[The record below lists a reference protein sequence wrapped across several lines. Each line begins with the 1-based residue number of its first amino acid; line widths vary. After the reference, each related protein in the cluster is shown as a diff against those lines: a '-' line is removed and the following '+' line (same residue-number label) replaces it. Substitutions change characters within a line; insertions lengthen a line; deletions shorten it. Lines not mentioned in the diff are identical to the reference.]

1 MSLSNFYQNGTFYT
15 PNEVSKSETI
25 NVLTV
30 GNQNNNVVHTVDTS
44 GNYSVTNQSGQS
56 LLKFDSNANLIDS
69 VLTQAI
75 VANTTAITSLQTV
88 VNNIQSGEGQVQN
101 LSSVLTVGNN
111 AGNKNIVGV
120 DAMSANSLSV
130 GGINITTNGSSVVIP
145 NLQTVEI
152 QCSSI
157 WLDNQNL
164 DTRITAIETYLSNVK
179 AFFNVLSQ
187 SCEIKDNNGNLFSFS
202 NLTQ

>member
-1 MSLSNFYQNGTFYT
+1 MSLSNFYQNGTMYF

-25 NVLTV
+25 SVLTV
-30 GNQNNNVVHTVDTS
+30 GNQNNNVVHTIDTS
-44 GNYSVTNQSGQS
+44 GNYTVTNQSGQS

-75 VANTTAITSLQTV
+75 VTNTNAIENLQNLV
-88 VNNIQSGEGQVQN
+88 SDIQSGEGQVQN

-130 GGINITTNGSSVVIP
+130 GGINITTNGSSAVIP
-145 NLQTVEI
+145 NLQTVQI

-157 WLDNQNL
+157 WLGNQNL
-164 DTRITAIETYLSNVK
+164 DTRITTIENYL
-179 AFFNVLSQ
+179 
-187 SCEIKDNNGNLFSFS
+187 G
-202 NLTQ
+202 